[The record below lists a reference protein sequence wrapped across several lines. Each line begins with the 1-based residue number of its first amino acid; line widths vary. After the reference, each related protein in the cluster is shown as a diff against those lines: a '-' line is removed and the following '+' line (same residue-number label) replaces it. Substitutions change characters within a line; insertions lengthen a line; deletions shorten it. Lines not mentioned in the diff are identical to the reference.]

1 MREKEVL
8 EAAEEYARTESIAPL
23 LKALRVKVWI
33 LSEDE
38 EKSDSDESQVLFN
51 ALRTQNLLL
60 DPELVPL
67 CSFS

>member
-1 MREKEVL
+1 M
-8 EAAEEYARTESIAPL
+8 EYARTESIAPL

-51 ALRTQNLLL
+51 ALRNQNLLL

-67 CSFS
+67 YSFS